1 MKLFRVI
8 LLLAALGLSAFA
20 QQVNVTANKLKGSAT
35 APSGACSAQQVQLT
49 TAGLIYT
56 CTSGTWAIGGGSGTE
71 ISQANII
78 DRTSTSTGAITGRR
92 AYDAINR
99 WTPAIHAVAK
109 VAHGLAVLDP
119 IYNDAS
125 GIWQKAL
132 ATGVSTLPTGIVSKV
147 VDADNFEYL
156 TSDGE
161 YTFTAHGLSTT
172 NVYYLQNAGGLG
184 TTPGTVSYVVGA
196 PTGANTFQY
205 YGIRTG
211 ANLVVG
217 STAIASGTN
226 TRVLYDNAGVV
237 GEYTITGTGNVVMSA
252 SPTLTGTVA
261 MAAQTNTGT
270 IVQTSASATAFE
282 SGPNGSTNPVFRL
295 VNSTASAATGIS
307 VTGAAAAGG
316 VAINAISSGANETL
330 FLNAKGTGRVISGN
344 NGFSI
349 ATNSG
354 GGAAFEVFDGT
365 PTSLGNRTFLMG
377 YGLAV
382 PVYSIAS
389 QGQFTF
395 SSATTNATSIDTGIA
410 RGGVGVVRLT
420 DASTGAGSLVLGTS
434 TVGSVGT
441 SGVGV
446 LVVANG
452 TAPTSSPADEFQLYS
467 ADGATGAAEAYARNE
482 AGEINRL
489 TGLAA
494 RNSAAFA
501 KTSDTALANITG
513 LTRNVEASR
522 TYAFTAVLQTTA
534 AATGGVKFAVS
545 GTATATAISYEG
557 VLSGGA
563 ALIAQTRATA
573 LDTTVCSSM
582 TATVGTCTIKGVITV
597 ANAGTLTVQ
606 FAQNTSDAG
615 ASTVLANQLFYLIP
629 IN

>member
-1 MKLFRVI
+1 MKLFRVV
-8 LLLAALGLSAFA
+8 LLLAVIGASTFA
-20 QQVNVTANKLKGSAT
+20 QEVNVTANKLKGSAT

-56 CTSGTWAIGGGSGTE
+56 CTSGVWAIGGGGTE

-132 ATGVSTLPTGIVSKV
+132 ATGVGTLPTGIVSKV

-161 YTFTAHGLSTT
+161 YTFTAHGLLTT

-184 TTPGTVSYVVGA
+184 TTPGTVSYAVGA

-226 TRVLYDNAGVV
+226 TRVLYDNAGVL
-237 GEYTITGTGNVVMSA
+237 GEYSIIGTGNVVMSA

-307 VTGAAAAGG
+307 VTGAAEGSGVTVAAL
-316 VAINAISSGANETL
+316 SSVSNEDIRI
-330 FLNAKGTGRVISGN
+330 APKGTGAVHVPTMVVGNTASGAIPSN
-344 NGFSI
+344 QI
-349 ATNSG
+349 RM
-354 GGAAFEVFDGT
+354 FDGT
-365 PTSLGNRTFLMG
+365 PNLAIILSPASPGIFLNSGMYISWANGLSAATGDDLTIRRSAASVLRIGNG
-377 YGLAV
+377 
-382 PVYSIAS
+382 
-389 QGQFTF
+389 
-395 SSATTNATSIDTGIA
+395 
-410 RGGVGVVRLT
+410 
-420 DASTGAGSLVLGTS
+420 STGAGSLVLGTS
-434 TVGSVGT
+434 TVGSIGT

-446 LVVANG
+446 LAIANG

-467 ADGATGAAEAYARNE
+467 ADGAAGAAEAYARNE

-494 RNSAAFA
+494 RNSSSFA
-501 KTSDTALANITG
+501 KTSDTTLANITG

-522 TYAFTAVLQTTA
+522 TYAFTAVIQTTA
-534 AATGGVKFAVS
+534 AATGGVKFSVS

-557 VLSGGA
+557 VLAGGA
-563 ALIAQTRATA
+563 VLIAQTRATA
-573 LDTTVCSSM
+573 LDTTVCASTTS
-582 TATVGTCTIKGVITV
+582 TVGTCTINGVITV

-615 ASTVLANQLFYLIP
+615 ASTVLANQSLRLIP